1 MGVKGMT
8 SMVRKK
14 NVGGFTLVEVLVG
27 VAVAAIGLVAL
38 YAASTQCLKQIWS
51 ASEISRAALIA
62 DYEMENLCTK
72 PWSNITGYGSS
83 YTMTVSN
90 NPALA
95 LLTNSGGV
103 GSVQLASIAGNSN
116 VIQATVT
123 VTWTNRNGS
132 LKTNSTALI
141 ISKNNFLL

>member
-1 MGVKGMT
+1 MT
-8 SMVRKK
+8 SMVRRK

-51 ASEISRAALIA
+51 AREISRAAMVA
-62 DYEMENLCTK
+62 DCEMENLCTT
-72 PWSNITGYGSS
+72 PWSSITNLGSS
-83 YTMTVSN
+83 YTMSTNN

-95 LLTNSGGV
+95 LLSGGV
-103 GSVQLASIAGNSN
+103 GSVQLTWLAGKTNTM
-116 VIQATVT
+116 QATV
-123 VTWTNRNGS
+123 VLTWTGRNGS
-132 LKTNSTALI
+132 SKTNSTALI